1 MLTYNVFFA
10 ALIWYHTYTN
20 TQWQTAHSGTNR
32 LTHPYKYIYI
42 YINTIWYVLPEVMCI
57 ALNKWLTDIKS
68 LISTVCFLSK
78 NYSSAKVEYLLIRC
92 SKTEFFLQNTN
103 NADRIDVNI
112 HNTNTKTKHSEK
124 DTASRKRVS
133 MKMGERVGG
142 LTMQWK
148 HHYDLNLLFI
158 YII

>member
-1 MLTYNVFFA
+1 MCFLQLWFDITHTQTHNDKQHIQG
-10 ALIWYHTYTN
+10 LIDWHTHIN
-20 TQWQTAHSGTNR
+20 
-32 LTHPYKYIYI
+32 IYI

-57 ALNKWLTDIKS
+57 ALNKRLTDIKS

>member
-1 MLTYNVFFA
+1 MY
-10 ALIWYHTYTN
+10 
-20 TQWQTAHSGTNR
+20 
-32 LTHPYKYIYI
+32 
-42 YINTIWYVLPEVMCI
+42 I

-68 LISTVCFLSK
+68 LLSTVYFLSK
-78 NYSSAKVEYLLIRC
+78 NYSSAEVEYLLIRC

-103 NADRIDVNI
+103 NADRIGVNI

-124 DTASRKRVS
+124 DTASLKRVS

-158 YII
+158 YIIYLHYLILRVPRLYSLFWAILHFTKSEAEHLKAYCLFSIFK